1 MPKEGYVKSFYIKR
15 KKGIKLFN
23 IKLEKNKK
31 ILKPTDHTK
40 RYGRVTSFHKSKK
53 NSLNNLNKYLKT
65 IKINY
70 K

>member
-31 ILKPTDHTK
+31 INQQIILK
-40 RYGRVTSFHKSKK
+40 GMEEVTSFHKSKK
-53 NSLNNLNKYLKT
+53 
-65 IKINY
+65 
-70 K
+70 